1 MVRNETP
8 NEDLSEGASFA
19 FPDYEAL
26 YEEVIDSSF
35 TNLGRTVTFH
45 LQPILSS
52 PSGTP
57 QPTHQAYKINP
68 FTREGFRPAPV
79 ERQPAVHKEQRIVQ
93 YTAHVRH
100 GPADIDQGTPLGRLA
115 DNEVQLTTVSG
126 SEEHLRD
133 AIAMTID
140 GRRFKLRA
148 GPRPIGL
155 GSVKYLIS
163 IWQEDPSAEDGA
175 K

>member
-8 NEDLSEGASFA
+8 NEDLSQGAVFP

-26 YEEVIDSSF
+26 YEEVIDASL
-35 TNLGRTVTFH
+35 TAMGRTVTFH
-45 LQPILSS
+45 LQPILSK
-52 PSGTP
+52 PSGTTP
-57 QPTHQAYKINP
+57 SHPAFEYNP
-68 FTREGFRPAPV
+68 FTKQAMRPAKV
-79 ERQPAVHKEQRIVQ
+79 ERAPGIHQEQRIVQ

-100 GPADIDQGTPLGRLA
+100 GPADIDHGTPLGRLA
-115 DNEVQLTTVSG
+115 ENEVQLTTVAG
-126 SEEHLRD
+126 SETHLRN

-140 GRRFKLRA
+140 GRRFTLRA

-163 IWQEDPSAEDGA
+163 IWQEDPSIEDGA